1 MKKLTDATSSQ
12 RRIYFLWKKMCIAFT
27 SLDDKGKDIK
37 GVATTKPQSPCKG
50 HLLERVK
57 KRG

>member
-1 MKKLTDATSSQ
+1 MQQVLNEGSIFLKK
-12 RRIYFLWKKMCIAFT
+12 KKMCIAFT

-37 GVATTKPQSPCKG
+37 GVATTKPQLPCKG

>member
-1 MKKLTDATSSQ
+1 
-12 RRIYFLWKKMCIAFT
+12 MCIAFT

-37 GVATTKPQSPCKG
+37 GVATTKPQLPCKG